1 MSEENGNDKKLDDL
15 EKAAVATS
23 VSIVVFFVVYWAFQI
38 QTTYS
43 LLAMAYEW

>member
-1 MSEENGNDKKLDDL
+1 MSDQNENDKKMDDL
-15 EKAAVATS
+15 ERAAIATS
-23 VSIVVFFVVYWAFQI
+23 ATIVVFFVVYWAFQI